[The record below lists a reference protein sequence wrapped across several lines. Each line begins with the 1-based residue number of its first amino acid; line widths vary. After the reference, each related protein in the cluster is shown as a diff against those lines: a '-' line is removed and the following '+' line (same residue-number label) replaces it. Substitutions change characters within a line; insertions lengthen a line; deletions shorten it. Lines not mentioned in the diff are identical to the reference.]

1 MNKLLTT
8 ICFTLLVC
16 ACEAQTMRV
25 WMKDGSERQ
34 FVVSEIESVTFSEE
48 ETSMEKIKQEIE
60 QFLDDWNAAM
70 IAADTVR
77 LGAMM
82 DDNIIL
88 RHITGMTQTK
98 REWLEEVAS
107 GSMKYHKIE
116 KRDVVVTSNSDGS
129 ASVSFTSVITAT
141 IWGSYGTWTLSG
153 TMRLVKRSERWIR
166 VE

>member
-1 MNKLLTT
+1 MHKLLMM
-8 ICFTLLVC
+8 ICPFLLVC
-16 ACEAQTMRV
+16 GANAQTMQV
-25 WMKDGSERQ
+25 WMKDGTRQ
-34 FVVSEIESVTFSEE
+34 DYAVSSIESITFSEL
-48 ETSMEKIKQEIE
+48 TDMDLARQEIE

-70 IAADTVR
+70 IAADTAR

-82 DDNIIL
+82 DDSIIL

-107 GSMKYHKIE
+107 GSMKYHKIV
-116 KRDVVVTSNSDGS
+116 KRDVSISFASDGS

-153 TMRLVKRSERWIR
+153 SMRLMKRDGRWIR

>member
-1 MNKLLTT
+1 MHKLLMM
-8 ICFTLLVC
+8 ICPFLLVC
-16 ACEAQTMRV
+16 GANAQTMQV
-25 WMKDGSERQ
+25 WMKDGTRQ
-34 FVVSEIESVTFSEE
+34 DYAVSSIESITFSEL
-48 ETSMEKIKQEIE
+48 TDMDLARQEIE

-70 IAADTVR
+70 IAADTAR

-82 DDNIIL
+82 DDSIIL

-107 GSMKYHKIE
+107 GSMKYHKIV
-116 KRDVVVTSNSDGS
+116 KRDVSISFASDGS

-153 TMRLVKRSERWIR
+153 SMRLVKRNGRWIR

>member
-1 MNKLLTT
+1 MHKLLMM
-8 ICFTLLVC
+8 ICPFLLVC
-16 ACEAQTMRV
+16 GANAQTMQV
-25 WMKDGSERQ
+25 WMKDGTRQ
-34 FVVSEIESVTFSEE
+34 DYAVSSIESITFSEL
-48 ETSMEKIKQEIE
+48 TDMDLARQEIE

-70 IAADTVR
+70 IAADTAR

-82 DDNIIL
+82 DDSIIL

-107 GSMKYHKIE
+107 GSMKYHKIV
-116 KRDVVVTSNSDGS
+116 KRDVSISFASDGS
-129 ASVSFTSVITAT
+129 ARVSFTSVITAT

-153 TMRLVKRSERWIR
+153 SMRLVKRNGRWIR